1 MEEDKDPDDSESDGD
16 EPNLDWLPDPDK
28 IYGPEGG
35 QKESVDEASGH
46 SDDDS
51 ESNRYGLYR
60 NIYFPSLGNRV
71 LIFEVK

>member
-1 MEEDKDPDDSESDGD
+1 MEGDEDSGDSESEGD

-35 QKESVDEASGH
+35 QKDSGDEASGN

-51 ESNRYGLYR
+51 GSSRYGLYPKLLV
-60 NIYFPSLGNRV
+60 YFSW
-71 LIFEVK
+71 F